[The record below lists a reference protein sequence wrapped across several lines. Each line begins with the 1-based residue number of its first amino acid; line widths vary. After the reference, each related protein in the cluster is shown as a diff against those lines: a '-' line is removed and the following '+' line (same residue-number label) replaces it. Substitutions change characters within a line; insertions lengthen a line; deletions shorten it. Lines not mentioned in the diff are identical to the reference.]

1 MIIPILTKGLI
12 IGFSIAAVVGP
23 IGVLCLRRSITQGFS
38 IGLATGIGAAL
49 ADAMYGAVA
58 AFGLTI
64 VSDSL
69 LHYKLVLKIFGSS
82 YLFYLGIRTFTTK
95 PTPIAQTPIQK
106 NGLINSI
113 ISTFF
118 LTITSPVTI
127 LAFITIF
134 TGFGLQK
141 LDFFYAWILVLGV
154 FLGSTMWWILLS
166 SLGSFLGRK
175 LELQT
180 LVWVNRISG
189 IIITLFGIVTLIR

>member
-1 MIIPILTKGLI
+1 MILTVLTTGLI

-23 IGVLCLRRSITQGFS
+23 IGILCLRRSITQGFS
-38 IGLATGIGAAL
+38 LGLATGIGAAL

-58 AFGLTI
+58 VA
-64 VSDSL
+64 
-69 LHYKLVLKIFGSS
+69 LKIFGSS
-82 YLFYLGIRTFTTK
+82 YLFYLGIRTFITK
-95 PTPIAQTPIQK
+95 PTPFTQTSIQK
-106 NGLINSI
+106 TGLMHSV

-154 FLGSTMWWILLS
+154 FFGSTVWWILLS

>member
-1 MIIPILTKGLI
+1 MILTVLITGLI

-23 IGVLCLRRSITQGFS
+23 IGILCLRRSITQGFS
-38 IGLATGIGAAL
+38 LGLATGIGAAL

-69 LHYKLVLKIFGSS
+69 LHYQLALKIFGSS
-82 YLFYLGIRTFTTK
+82 YLFYLGIRTFITK
-95 PTPIAQTPIQK
+95 PTPFTQTSIQK
-106 NGLINSI
+106 TGLINSV

-141 LDFFYAWILVLGV
+141 LDFFYACILVLGV
-154 FLGSTMWWILLS
+154 FLGSTVWWILLS

>member
-1 MIIPILTKGLI
+1 MILTVLTKGLI

-23 IGVLCLRRSITQGFS
+23 IGILCLRRSITQGFS
-38 IGLATGIGAAL
+38 LGLATGIGAAL

-64 VSDSL
+64 ISDSL
-69 LHYKLVLKIFGSS
+69 LHYQLALKIFGSS
-82 YLFYLGIRTFTTK
+82 YLFYLGIKTFTTK
-95 PTPIAQTPIQK
+95 PTPFTQTPIQK
-106 NGLINSI
+106 TGLINTV

-154 FLGSTMWWILLS
+154 FLGSTVWWILLS

-189 IIITLFGIVTLIR
+189 IIITLFGIVTLVR